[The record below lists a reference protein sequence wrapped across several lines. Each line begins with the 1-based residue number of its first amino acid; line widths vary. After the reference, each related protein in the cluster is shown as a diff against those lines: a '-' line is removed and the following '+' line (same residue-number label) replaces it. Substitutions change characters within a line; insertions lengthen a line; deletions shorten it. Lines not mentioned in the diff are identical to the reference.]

1 MKDLTKK
8 ELVQAYLNKCM
19 ESDDFSIDDLLNL
32 TVDDLLLVD
41 SLKGIGKITISSTL
55 SVYKSRY
62 GDDFLD
68 EIDENV
74 LNEAGEQNGL
84 ELKMDFSSQGFNID
98 EVGTLKRVIDDYE
111 ERQNSELIELKL
123 ALKNAGIDYM
133 LVLKDYRTQM
143 EMEIKEWEDSL
154 RI

>member
-1 MKDLTKK
+1 MENLTKK
-8 ELVQAYLNKCM
+8 ELVQAHLNNCM

-32 TVDDLLLVD
+32 TVDDLLMVK

-68 EIDENV
+68 EIDEHV
-74 LNEAGEQNGL
+74 LNEAGEKSAL
-84 ELKMDFSSQGFNID
+84 EMKMDFTSKVFNNN

-111 ERQNSELIELKL
+111 EKQNSELIELKL
-123 ALKNAGIDYM
+123 ALKNAGIDYL
-133 LVLKDYRTQM
+133 LVLKDYRTQK

-154 RI
+154 RL